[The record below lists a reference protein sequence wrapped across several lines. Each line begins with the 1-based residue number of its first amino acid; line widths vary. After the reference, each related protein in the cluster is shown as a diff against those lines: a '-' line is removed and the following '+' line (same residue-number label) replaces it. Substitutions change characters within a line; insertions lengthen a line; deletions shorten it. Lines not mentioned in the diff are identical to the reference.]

1 MQRREL
7 IEMMDRRSVVSFGH
21 TEEVNALAEKYP
33 YCATFQILKAISLK
47 ENDSLD
53 FSSQLNRAAI
63 AIQDRSKLYNYIV
76 KDQLLKRIE
85 ETERDSA
92 VVEAVDLP
100 KGEREMEKEE
110 STNHRMNQS
119 EDEPLP
125 AVIEDAGVLSSE
137 PLEAEIM
144 HAAIAHLGEMEAT
157 QSFQEFISGD
167 SEVEEIDS
175 DGVAEREENNSEPM
189 SFGKWLLHKDKKATE
204 KKDSQKALINKFIQE
219 SPKISPV
226 QARFFSPSQMGKLSL
241 VEDETFVTETLA
253 GIYLRQGDYKKAAR
267 AYRNLGLKYPEKRT
281 YFAALQKKAED
292 HLNN

>member
-7 IEMMDRRSVVSFGH
+7 IEMMNRRSVESFGH
-21 TEEVNALAEKYP
+21 AEEVITLANKYP
-33 YCATFQILKAISLK
+33 YCATFQVLKAIGLK

-53 FSSQLNRAAI
+53 FSTQLNRAAI

-85 ETERDSA
+85 DS
-92 VVEAVDLP
+92 
-100 KGEREMEKEE
+100 ERESSPVGVDILTKDRGEEKEE
-110 STNHRMNQS
+110 EANALPIESKVEPSPNVS
-119 EDEPLP
+119 E
-125 AVIEDAGVLSSE
+125 AGVLSAE
-137 PLEAEIM
+137 PMEAEILRE
-144 HAAIAHLGEMEAT
+144 AIAHLGEMEAS
-157 QSFQEFISGD
+157 QSFQEFSAGNLEVDQVTSGEGQRD
-167 SEVEEIDS
+167 EDE
-175 DGVAEREENNSEPM
+175 NSEPM
-189 SFGKWLLHKDKKATE
+189 SFGKWLLQKDKKSNE

-219 SPKISPV
+219 SPQISPV
-226 QARFFSPSQMGKLSL
+226 QAQFFSPSQMGKLSL

-267 AYRNLGLKYPEKRT
+267 AYQNLGLKYPEKRT

>member
-7 IEMMDRRSVVSFGH
+7 IEMMDRRSVESFGH
-21 TEEVNALAEKYP
+21 ADEVEALASKYP
-33 YCATFQILKAISLK
+33 YCATFQVLKAISLK

-76 KDQLLKRIE
+76 KDQLLKRIGD
-85 ETERDSA
+85 TERESSG
-92 VVEAVDLP
+92 VEVDFLP
-100 KGEREMEKEE
+100 KGEKEE
-110 STNHRMNQS
+110 KQEVTTALPIEPKVEPSPNVS
-119 EDEPLP
+119 EVE
-125 AVIEDAGVLSSE
+125 VLSAE
-137 PLEAEIM
+137 PMEAEIM
-144 HAAIAHLGEMEAT
+144 REAISHLGEMEAT
-157 QSFQEFISGD
+157 QSFQEFTSGNLEVENVASD
-167 SEVEEIDS
+167 EEQGDAEENSEV
-175 DGVAEREENNSEPM
+175 M
-189 SFGKWLLHKDKKATE
+189 SFGKWLLQKDKKATE

-219 SPKISPV
+219 SPQISPV

-267 AYRNLGLKYPEKRT
+267 AYQNLGLKYPEKRT